1 MVVTL
6 VLFSNAPLPLSQ
18 LLPLVSLHFPPSWIM
33 IIAFLKA
40 YLRVV
45 VFFYFTY
52 LFYLLLA
59 VLRLHCCKGFS
70 PVVTSWGHSLA
81 VGTSFSLWRLLLLQS
96 PGSRACG
103 LQSLQHLGSGSVVVA

>member
-18 LLPLVSLHFPPSWIM
+18 LLPLLSLHFPPSWIM

-45 VFFYFTY
+45 VFFILHIYFICFW
-52 LFYLLLA
+52 L
-59 VLRLHCCKGFS
+59 CCVFI
-70 PVVTSWGHSLA
+70 A
-81 VGTSFSLWRLLLLQS
+81 ARAFLQ
-96 PGSRACG
+96 
-103 LQSLQHLGSGSVVVA
+103 L